1 MSINIQDILA
11 AIGVV
16 INGLPQG
23 LLALTFGF
31 ASFPTALAFI
41 VGALGCGVLGV
52 VAPIS
57 FQAETITLVGTLGK
71 DIRERVSMIFIEG
84 AILLVVGLLGL
95 FTVMVNFI
103 GPVITNAMMA
113 GVGII
118 LAKVAVDMLR
128 KNWRIGVVSLVSA
141 LLTYYATPDPNNKLV
156 YTIVVS
162 VVLSTILS
170 IILKEKNNIDVDET
184 RERFV
189 LQKFTVNPNVI
200 RGALALVTL
209 NIGANIAFGNITAQ
223 TIAKTNINLDHLTI
237 ISSVADMS
245 SALFGGAPVESIISA
260 TAAAP
265 HPTTSGIIMMLIM
278 AGILLLKLLPKI
290 GKYVPNES
298 IAGFLFVLGAIVTVP
313 VNTAV
318 AFADGAGAASTIVA
332 GVTMAVTAIVEPF
345 SGMVSGLIIQLLL
358 GIFA

>member
-31 ASFPTALAFI
+31 ASFPTAIAFI
-41 VGALGCGVLGV
+41 IGALGCGFLGV

-84 AILLVVGLLGL
+84 AILTVIGILGL
-95 FTVMVNFI
+95 FTIMVKFI

-118 LAKVAVDMLR
+118 LAKVAVDMIR
-128 KNWRIGVVSLVSA
+128 KNWRIGVVSIVSA
-141 LLTYYATPDPNNKLV
+141 LLTYYATPNPNNKLV
-156 YTIVVS
+156 YTIVIS

-170 IILKEKNNIDVDET
+170 IILKEKNHIEVDES
-184 RERFV
+184 RERFI
-189 LQKFTVNPNVI
+189 LQKMVVNTNVI

-223 TIAKTNINLDHLTI
+223 TIAKTSINLDHLTI
-237 ISSVADMS
+237 ISSVADMGS
-245 SALFGGAPVESIISA
+245 SLFGGAPVESIISA

-265 HPTTSGIIMMLIM
+265 HPTSSGILMMLIM
-278 AGILLLKLLPKI
+278 AVILLLKLLPKI
-290 GKYVPNES
+290 GRYVPNES

-313 VNTAV
+313 VNTAL
-318 AFADGAGAASTIVA
+318 AFTGGAGAVNTIIA

-345 SGMVSGLIIQLLL
+345 SGMVSGLVIQLLL